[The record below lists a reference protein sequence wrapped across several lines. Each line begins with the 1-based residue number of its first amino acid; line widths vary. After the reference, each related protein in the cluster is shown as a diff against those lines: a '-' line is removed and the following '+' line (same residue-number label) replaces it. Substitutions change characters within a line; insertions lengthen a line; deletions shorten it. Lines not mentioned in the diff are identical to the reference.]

1 MKKFLLTLLQGF
13 FLLYCSFC
21 QNAASTTEKIK
32 KEISISYVFIYPGDF
47 LPSVEFSISKVISPS
62 LQFGFG
68 LTEIYFR
75 YRKRMYVPVFAVA
88 EIKFG
93 KKKRVSLNFQS
104 GYGIYNYKWDNGN
117 VFIEEKGSFYVS
129 AGPKYAFKIKNSAIN
144 CSVNLVNPITKE
156 TINNKSTAQ
165 IRSSIVNNSGIN
177 LKIGV
182 PF

>member
-1 MKKFLLTLLQGF
+1 MKKFLFTVIQVF

-21 QNAASTTEKIK
+21 QNAANTNKKNK
-32 KEISISYVFIYPGDF
+32 KEISLSYVFIYPGEF
-47 LPSVEFSISKVISPS
+47 LPSVECSISKIISPS

-68 LTEIYFR
+68 LSEIFFR

-93 KKKRVSLNFQS
+93 KKKRVSLNFQG
-104 GYGIYNYKWDNGN
+104 GYGIFNYKWNNGN
-117 VFIEEKGSFYVS
+117 VFVEEKGSFYAS

-165 IRSSIVNNSGIN
+165 ISSSFVNNSGIN